1 MKQRRPTPYRTHQ
14 AGITLVEVLIS
25 LVLGLLLVGAAT
37 GIYLSN
43 RQTFRQV
50 ENLARLQENARIT
63 FELMGRDIREAGG
76 VTCGS
81 GLAVVNQL
89 GLDLATAANWWA
101 NWGDGVR
108 GYTGAAGDGFPA
120 YGTGTGARERVQGT
134 QSLLVWSG
142 STDTSVGTSNIGVNP
157 VTVSAGHG
165 FDNND
170 VVMACDLRSAALV
183 QITNAAATA
192 LTLNATPAGSASPG
206 DTLTRLQAS
215 AWYVGYNGRGG
226 TSLFRVSQNKGATST
241 EEMIENVEDLK
252 LAYLVQGA
260 LQYADPANGD
270 PLPADWT
277 QVVAVRVTPTYTTA
291 ETVGTNNQ
299 TIKKDMPFVVKIR
312 NREYAP

>member
-1 MKQRRPTPYRTHQ
+1 MNRRIAHGMSKRQT
-14 AGITLVEVLIS
+14 GITLVEVLIS

-50 ENLARLQENARIT
+50 ENLARLQENARIA

-76 VTCGS
+76 IVCGS

-89 GLDLATAANWWA
+89 GVNTATPANWWA
-101 NWGDGVR
+101 NWGEGVR

-120 YGTGTGARERVQGT
+120 YATGTAARERVQGT
-134 QSLLVWSG
+134 QSLLLWNG
-142 STDTSVGTSNIGVNP
+142 STDSSIGTTNIGISP
-157 VTVSAGHG
+157 VVVAAGHG
-165 FDNND
+165 FENND

-192 LTLNATPAGSASPG
+192 LTVNAVPAGSAAPG

-226 TSLFRVSQNKGATST
+226 TSLYRVSQNKGATTS
-241 EEMIENVEDLK
+241 EEMIENVTNLK

-260 LQYADPANGD
+260 LQYADPGNGD
-270 PLPADWT
+270 ALPADWT

-299 TIKKDMPFVVKIR
+299 VIQKDMPFVVKIR